1 MSSLFG
7 KVARKTGLYS
17 ALRYSWIYTVIQ
29 RFRNPEHLRKLN
41 EEEVFYRTLLAG
53 RNVELI
59 FDVGANVGDKA
70 EVFSRIARRVIC
82 FEPDPRL
89 AEHLRRRFRGCSRL
103 VVEQCGVSD
112 REGIAELH
120 AYDGGS
126 AYNTFNQRQHELVTG
141 EHLQHE
147 LIQVPLVTLDGMIS
161 RYGRPDFIKI
171 DVEGHEREVLAGLS
185 KAVPLLSYEANLPAF
200 SEETCDVARRVV
212 EIMGPGVAF
221 AVVGSGYQMTGEY
234 PHGVDSLC
242 ALIMKPDAPSYLEVF
257 ARLTNGAGSV

>member
-1 MSSLFG
+1 MNSFIG
-7 KVARKTGLYS
+7 KFARKTGLYG
-17 ALRYSWIYTVIQ
+17 ALRYSWIYAVIQ

-41 EEEVFYRTLLAG
+41 EEEAFYRMLVG
-53 RNVELI
+53 RNAELI

-89 AEHLRRRFRGCSRL
+89 AEHLRCRFRGCSRV

-112 REGIAELH
+112 RDGSAELH

-126 AYNTFNQRQHELVTG
+126 AYNTFNKRQHELVAG
-141 EHLQHE
+141 DHHQHE
-147 LIQVPLVTLDGMIS
+147 LFQVPLVTLDEMIS

-185 KAVPLLSYEANLPAF
+185 KTVPLLSYEANLPSF
-200 SEETCDVARRVV
+200 SEETCEVARRVV
-212 EIMGPGVAF
+212 EIMGEEVAF
-221 AVVGSGYQMTGEY
+221 AVGGSGYQMTGEY
-234 PHGVDSLC
+234 PLGIDSLC

-257 ARLTNGAGSV
+257 ARRPVLDESV